1 MDSSAAQYEAECPED
16 ERMQSVKMQVAPK
29 TKPQKA
35 ATLEDTAAGI
45 GVLVAIRDHF
55 AEVAAVS
62 YEQTRRQLA
71 SG

>member
-1 MDSSAAQYEAECPED
+1 MRQPLACPCYVKNKGYSLGPVDSHL
-16 ERMQSVKMQVAPK
+16 
-29 TKPQKA
+29 A

-45 GVLVAIRDHF
+45 GVLVAIRNNF